1 MGSGSAFVG
10 RAAELALL
18 AEQAATAGRG
28 EGRAVLIG
36 GEPGIG
42 KTRLA
47 GEVAARAAAAG
58 TRWVRSR
65 AVQDE
70 GCPPYWMFGQVV
82 RELAA
87 THEPNESQRADLAVL
102 SPGARPGAVPPDA
115 LAGRRFAVFES
126 VREYLTDAAADT
138 GLVLVFDD
146 VHWADA
152 PSLRLLRHLAAGLG
166 AARLLLLITYRDTET
181 GGRDELTGLLAALAR
196 EETVSRIRLTGLS
209 QDEVAEQ
216 LTAVT
221 GGAVAPEV
229 AAAIGRRTHGN
240 PFFVAELGRLHS
252 ASSGWSSPG
261 SLPEAVRD
269 TVRVRLHD
277 LTPGCR
283 EVLCAAAVLGA
294 DLDPAAVAAVT
305 GREVAAVLAALDE
318 AAAAGIVVAG
328 PGWCFGHDLV
338 RETARLELPTAG
350 RLAVHARMGA
360 YLRGRPDAAPAM
372 IAHHLLEALPIGDAG
387 AAASWAE
394 RAAAAA
400 MAQLAWEDAAVF
412 YARAVRAVPGAGS
425 AARVRRLCGLALA
438 RLRGFDLTGGS
449 STLREAAGAAR
460 SAGDPALIGEVAL
473 VMEGYTDPGWV
484 SLGKALCDEALAGL
498 PPADSPLRARLLARR
513 AAEATYHWEPEAGPL
528 SGQAL
533 AMAERLGDPQAL
545 RSALRA
551 RQLARGGPE
560 GAPDRVELGARMLAL
575 GAADG
580 DDEAVLW
587 GRLWRADAFAQLGRV
602 GDCSAEIALLEPVV
616 ARLRSPGPTWHLR
629 RSELALAYGRGEF
642 GRARR
647 LALESLRLAA
657 HGHENMRT
665 LTSAVI
671 VRLNVMTGLDEWP
684 ADGDFSWSPPLGLA
698 MRALWESA
706 MGRPGEARR
715 HYRPGDALATVP
727 RIRYLITYA
736 IFGEL
741 AAAFGDAPTADVVYQ
756 AMRPY
761 ADLFVCGGAG
771 LTMVEGSVQRYLGL
785 TAGVLG
791 RLDEAVRWLRG
802 AVQVNAREG
811 MAACEALATLDL
823 ARALDRR
830 GDRAEASAL
839 ALSAAAGGERLGM
852 LPLVR
857 DARSLG
863 ASLDGSASAGPLT
876 RRESEVAGLV
886 ARGLTNGQIAAA
898 LHISERTAEN
908 HVQHILIKLGLHTR
922 TQIAVFI
929 SSGRGG

>member
-18 AEQAATAGRG
+18 AEQAAAAGRG

-47 GEVAARAAAAG
+47 GETAARAAAAG
-58 TRWVRSR
+58 LRWVRSR

-87 THEPNESQRADLAVL
+87 THEPNEAQRADLAVL
-102 SPGARPGAVPPDA
+102 SPGAGPGAAPPDA

-196 EETVSRIRLTGLS
+196 EEAVSRIRLTGLS

-216 LTAVT
+216 LAAVT

-252 ASSGWSSPG
+252 ASSDWASPG

-277 LTPGCR
+277 LTPACR

-305 GREVAAVLAALDE
+305 GQEVAAVLAALDE
-318 AAAAGIVVAG
+318 AVAAGIVVAG

-338 RETARLELPTAG
+338 RETARLELPTAD

-360 YLRGRPDAAPAM
+360 YLQGRPDAAPAM

-412 YARAVRAVPGAGS
+412 YARAVRAVPGA
-425 AARVRRLCGLALA
+425 R
-438 RLRGFDLTGGS
+438 
-449 STLREAAGAAR
+449 
-460 SAGDPALIGEVAL
+460 
-473 VMEGYTDPGWV
+473 
-484 SLGKALCDEALAGL
+484 
-498 PPADSPLRARLLARR
+498 PADR
-513 AAEATYHWEPEAGPL
+513 
-528 SGQAL
+528 
-533 AMAERLGDPQAL
+533 
-545 RSALRA
+545 
-551 RQLARGGPE
+551 
-560 GAPDRVELGARMLAL
+560 
-575 GAADG
+575 
-580 DDEAVLW
+580 
-587 GRLWRADAFAQLGRV
+587 
-602 GDCSAEIALLEPVV
+602 
-616 ARLRSPGPTWHLR
+616 
-629 RSELALAYGRGEF
+629 
-642 GRARR
+642 
-647 LALESLRLAA
+647 
-657 HGHENMRT
+657 
-665 LTSAVI
+665 
-671 VRLNVMTGLDEWP
+671 
-684 ADGDFSWSPPLGLA
+684 
-698 MRALWESA
+698 
-706 MGRPGEARR
+706 
-715 HYRPGDALATVP
+715 
-727 RIRYLITYA
+727 
-736 IFGEL
+736 
-741 AAAFGDAPTADVVYQ
+741 
-756 AMRPY
+756 
-761 ADLFVCGGAG
+761 
-771 LTMVEGSVQRYLGL
+771 
-785 TAGVLG
+785 
-791 RLDEAVRWLRG
+791 
-802 AVQVNAREG
+802 
-811 MAACEALATLDL
+811 
-823 ARALDRR
+823 
-830 GDRAEASAL
+830 
-839 ALSAAAGGERLGM
+839 AGGYAGW
-852 LPLVR
+852 PWPGC
-857 DARSLG
+857 A
-863 ASLDGSASAGPLT
+863 GST
-876 RRESEVAGLV
+876 
-886 ARGLTNGQIAAA
+886 
-898 LHISERTAEN
+898 
-908 HVQHILIKLGLHTR
+908 
-922 TQIAVFI
+922 
-929 SSGRGG
+929 

>member
-18 AEQAATAGRG
+18 AEQAAAAGRG

-47 GEVAARAAAAG
+47 GEAAACAAAAG
-58 TRWVRSR
+58 MRWVRSR

-102 SPGARPGAVPPDA
+102 SPGARPDASPPDALSDA

-138 GLVLVFDD
+138 GLVLVLDD

-181 GGRDELTGLLAALAR
+181 GGRDELIALLAALAR
-196 EETVSRIRLTGLS
+196 EEAVSRIRLTGLS
-209 QDEVAEQ
+209 QDEVAAQ
-216 LTAVT
+216 LAAVS

-240 PFFVAELGRLHS
+240 PFFVGELGRLHS
-252 ASSGWSSPG
+252 ASSKGASSDWSSPG

-277 LTPGCR
+277 LTPACR

-305 GREVAAVLAALDE
+305 GREVGAVLAALDE

-328 PGWCFGHDLV
+328 PGWGFGHDL
-338 RETARLELPTAG
+338 
-350 RLAVHARMGA
+350 
-360 YLRGRPDAAPAM
+360 
-372 IAHHLLEALPIGDAG
+372 
-387 AAASWAE
+387 
-394 RAAAAA
+394 
-400 MAQLAWEDAAVF
+400 
-412 YARAVRAVPGAGS
+412 
-425 AARVRRLCGLALA
+425 
-438 RLRGFDLTGGS
+438 
-449 STLREAAGAAR
+449 
-460 SAGDPALIGEVAL
+460 
-473 VMEGYTDPGWV
+473 
-484 SLGKALCDEALAGL
+484 
-498 PPADSPLRARLLARR
+498 
-513 AAEATYHWEPEAGPL
+513 
-528 SGQAL
+528 AL
-533 AMAERLGDPQAL
+533 AMAERLGDPRAL

-575 GAADG
+575 GVADG

-587 GRLWRADAFAQLGRV
+587 GRLWRADAFAQLGQV
-602 GDCSAEIALLEPVV
+602 VDCSAEIALLEPVV

-647 LALESLRLAA
+647 LAVESMRLAA

-684 ADGDFSWSPPLGLA
+684 ADEDFSWSPPLGLA

-706 MGRPGEARR
+706 MGRAGEA
-715 HYRPGDALATVP
+715 PALP
-727 RIRYLITYA
+727 
-736 IFGEL
+736 
-741 AAAFGDAPTADVVYQ
+741 
-756 AMRPY
+756 
-761 ADLFVCGGAG
+761 
-771 LTMVEGSVQRYLGL
+771 
-785 TAGVLG
+785 
-791 RLDEAVRWLRG
+791 
-802 AVQVNAREG
+802 AR
-811 MAACEALATLDL
+811 
-823 ARALDRR
+823 
-830 GDRAEASAL
+830 
-839 ALSAAAGGERLGM
+839 
-852 LPLVR
+852 
-857 DARSLG
+857 
-863 ASLDGSASAGPLT
+863 
-876 RRESEVAGLV
+876 
-886 ARGLTNGQIAAA
+886 
-898 LHISERTAEN
+898 
-908 HVQHILIKLGLHTR
+908 
-922 TQIAVFI
+922 
-929 SSGRGG
+929 

>member
-18 AEQAATAGRG
+18 AEQAAAAGRG

-47 GEVAARAAAAG
+47 GEAAARAAAAG
-58 TRWVRSR
+58 LRWVRSR

-87 THEPNESQRADLAVL
+87 THEPNEAQRADLAVL
-102 SPGARPGAVPPDA
+102 SPGAGPGAAPPDA

-196 EETVSRIRLTGLS
+196 EEAVSRIRLTGLS

-216 LTAVT
+216 LAAVT

-252 ASSGWSSPG
+252 ASSDWASPG

-277 LTPGCR
+277 LTPACR

-305 GREVAAVLAALDE
+305 GQEVAAVLAALDE

-338 RETARLELPTAG
+338 RETARLELPTAD

-360 YLRGRPDAAPAM
+360 YLQGRPDAAPAM

-412 YARAVRAVPGAGS
+412 YARAVRAVPGARPADRG
-425 AARVRRLCGLALA
+425 RRLCGLALA

-575 GAADG
+575 GVADG

-715 HYRPGDALATVP
+715 HYQPGDALAAVP

-741 AAAFGDAPTADVVYQ
+741 AAAFGDASTADVVYQ

-839 ALSAAAGGERLGM
+839 ALSAAAAGERLGM

-908 HVQHILIKLGLHTR
+908 HVQHILTKLGLHTR
-922 TQIAVFI
+922 TQIAAFI